1 ELIKSLKDKTVEFVT
16 KAIDDP
22 AGTAKE
28 TAEAA
33 TQAAKTGAAVVANVA
48 KTTVST
54 IKKSVSKSYGFSFG
68 KDVDRYIHE
77 AATKYGLDEKVLRGF
92 VKMEDGWTGKMS
104 PTGA

>member
-1 ELIKSLKDKTVEFVT
+1 
-16 KAIDDP
+16 DP

-104 PTGA
+104 PTGAIGTGQF